1 MLAQLP
7 ARPRGAFVSDTGA
20 CARYPRRMDVSSLAL
35 RTDLAVAALDG
46 TVVDR
51 GDHVAVATPDQPD
64 FYWGNY
70 LVIAP
75 PTTPSTAT
83 AWLTRAAAARCAGA
97 AHVAVAID
105 APDGAL
111 APAVTAALRAGGATV
126 ETMIAMTCDQPLAAP
141 VPAGVELRRFDRSAD
156 WDALFALSISID
168 PDTPAM
174 RRFLTRRIA
183 ARARAAARGEVRWW
197 GAFVDGALVASAGV
211 VPLADG
217 ARYQDV
223 QTHAAWRRR
232 GVASAVLAAI
242 AQEARS
248 AGDGDERLGGGT
260 AKIQNSL
267 AGARLVLVVGEDNAA
282 ARAAYQRLGFVER
295 DRAVLA
301 LVAPPQT

>member
-1 MLAQLP
+1 
-7 ARPRGAFVSDTGA
+7 
-20 CARYPRRMDVSSLAL
+20 MDVVSLAL

-46 TVVDR
+46 TVDDR
-51 GDHVAVATPDQPD
+51 GDHVAVATPDQPH

-75 PTTPSTAT
+75 PPTPASAT

-97 AHVAVAID
+97 AHVALAID

-111 APAVTAALRAGGATV
+111 DPAVTAALVAAGATV
-126 ETMIAMTCDQPLAAP
+126 ETMIAMTCDQPLTAP
-141 VPAGVELRRFDRSAD
+141 APAGVELRRFDRPSD
-156 WDALFALSISID
+156 WDALFALSITID

-174 RRFLTRRIA
+174 RAFLTQRIA

-197 GAFVDGALVASAGV
+197 GAFADGALVASAGV
-211 VPLADG
+211 VPLRLADARLADC

-242 AQEARS
+242 AREVR
-248 AGDGDERLGGGT
+248 GGR
-260 AKIQNSL
+260 AAAPDRP

-295 DRAVLA
+295 DRAVMV
-301 LVAPPQT
+301 LVAPPQS

>member
-1 MLAQLP
+1 
-7 ARPRGAFVSDTGA
+7 
-20 CARYPRRMDVSSLAL
+20 MDVASLAL

-46 TVVDR
+46 IVVDQ
-51 GDHVAVATPDQPD
+51 GDHVAVSTPDQPD

-75 PTTPSTAT
+75 PATPATAT

-97 AHVAVAID
+97 AHAAVAID

-111 APAVTAALRAGGATV
+111 TPAVTAALVAAGATV
-126 ETMIAMTCDQPLAAP
+126 ETMIAMTCDQPLTAP
-141 VPAGVELRRFDRSAD
+141 APAGVELRRFDRPSD
-156 WDALFALSISID
+156 WDALLALSLTID

-197 GAFVDGALVASAGV
+197 GAFADGALVASAGV
-211 VPLADG
+211 VPLADC

-242 AQEARS
+242 AHEVRGGA
-248 AGDGDERLGGGT
+248 AAAPDG
-260 AKIQNSL
+260 

-295 DRAVLA
+295 DRAVMV
-301 LVAPPQT
+301 LVAPPQS